1 MNLSVL
7 YCDATHMR
15 TKMENTQP
23 ADLITTSEARK
34 LLGVSQAKMA
44 QLLKQGY
51 LRFYNN
57 PLDRRM
63 KLVSEAEVLSLIP
76 RTTGRAA

>member
-1 MNLSVL
+1 ML

-23 ADLITTSEARK
+23 ADLIATSEARK

-76 RTTGRAA
+76 KTTGRAA

>member
-1 MNLSVL
+1 
-7 YCDATHMR
+7 MR

-44 QLLKQGY
+44 QLLKQEY

-76 RTTGRAA
+76 KTTGRAA

>member
-1 MNLSVL
+1 MDN
-7 YCDATHMR
+7 A
-15 TKMENTQP
+15 QP
-23 ADLITTSEARK
+23 SDLITTSEARK

-51 LRFYNN
+51 LRFYDN

-63 KLVSEAEVLSLIP
+63 KLVSEADVVSLIP
-76 RTTGRAA
+76 KTTGRAA